1 MPTKRESG
9 STKARMSWLVL
20 GGPPAR
26 TTMRRPRPRRRA
38 PPAGTG
44 LAQLARTGRPEHG
57 VVAARRG
64 GRERAATWPPRAMG
78 YARGF
83 PFPSLAGSRIPSAGS
98 GQRRSA
104 LALSGAPVVVCCSC
118 SGVGTWQARVRRE
131 ADWAGLDQVTLWFWR
146 PANDRHGAKRAHWIE
161 AETFSLCS

>member
-1 MPTKRESG
+1 VPTKRESG

-26 TTMRRPRPRRRA
+26 TTVRRPRPRLRA

-57 VVAARRG
+57 GVAARRG

-78 YARGF
+78 WL
-83 PFPSLAGSRIPSAGS
+83 PSFASEQAPS
-98 GQRRSA
+98 GQQRSA
-104 LALSGAPVVVCCSC
+104 LALSGPVVLLAL
-118 SGVGTWQARVRRE
+118 GIGWRAAQRPE
-131 ADWAGLDQVTLWFWR
+131 ADWAGLEIRRRLSRIIGPLWADRAEANIQVKSPRCL
-146 PANDRHGAKRAHWIE
+146 
-161 AETFSLCS
+161 L